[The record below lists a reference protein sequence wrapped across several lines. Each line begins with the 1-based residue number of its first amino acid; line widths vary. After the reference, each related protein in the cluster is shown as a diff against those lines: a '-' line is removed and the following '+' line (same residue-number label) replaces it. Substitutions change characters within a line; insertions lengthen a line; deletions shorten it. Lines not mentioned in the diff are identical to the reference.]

1 MSRGKL
7 LVSLALKES
16 EFVELNAK
24 LGESSDNSKCSDIQN
39 KLGPDGTFDC
49 KESICNQDS
58 PKYEPVYAELTPV
71 KLYEQS
77 TAIENE
83 NAGFISLQ
91 PFFAHSQ
98 HFTLLPSASCST
110 EYSEIPQERTI
121 KILQDIVVQKGNDN
135 LDNNGSTQLMQ
146 EETGI
151 EGIVDVNTEVI
162 EKGEGKEIS
171 EATDEEEYKSST
183 GKNKQKRKLGSGCNE
198 KCAFKCR
205 ENLSTE
211 ERQRILTSFWQLG
224 DITRQREFILRHITP
239 IEPKYRYPK
248 PNSHRKKNNAYHFS
262 VASKQIRVC
271 KKFFN
276 ETLNISDMM
285 IRTAIKKTKNGVL
298 KDDNRGKHSKKNKI
312 SEYLVTGVKEHI
324 ESIPTVESHYLR
336 AQTKR
341 KFFDGS
347 LNLSTLYRLYTEKCI
362 TDNKPYVK
370 YFHYARIFNYEY
382 NIGFHSPKKDQCS
395 LCTAFINSTV
405 KEKEDMERV
414 YKTHHEQKNLSREE
428 KKKDIQA
435 ASLDPSV
442 LVAVYDLQAV
452 LPSPCGTTSDF
463 FYKSK
468 LSTLNLTFFNIVK
481 KLGYCYVWDETIAK
495 RGANEIGSFVLH
507 FLSNFCTTYHS
518 MIFYSDNCCGQ
529 NKNKFIA
536 ATYLYALNKWKHIH
550 SITHKY
556 LITGHTQNEGDS
568 MHSTIEKEKK
578 RMLKSNNTIN
588 VPAQWI
594 PLIALSK
601 KKSPPYA
608 VYEVTQ
614 RDVYDIK
621 VLCGNTGKNYSIDVD
636 GKKVNWNQI
645 KIIHF
650 EKTHPKTIFFKTD
663 YSQQYYNRILVDHR
677 QRKPT
682 ISFKD
687 IKLKCAYDRP
697 LPISKKKYNGL
708 MELCSKKALP
718 LQYHQFYK
726 NLPHEKTDKSDND

>member
-1 MSRGKL
+1 
-7 LVSLALKES
+7 
-16 EFVELNAK
+16 
-24 LGESSDNSKCSDIQN
+24 
-39 KLGPDGTFDC
+39 
-49 KESICNQDS
+49 
-58 PKYEPVYAELTPV
+58 
-71 KLYEQS
+71 
-77 TAIENE
+77 
-83 NAGFISLQ
+83 
-91 PFFAHSQ
+91 
-98 HFTLLPSASCST
+98 
-110 EYSEIPQERTI
+110 
-121 KILQDIVVQKGNDN
+121 
-135 LDNNGSTQLMQ
+135 
-146 EETGI
+146 
-151 EGIVDVNTEVI
+151 
-162 EKGEGKEIS
+162 
-171 EATDEEEYKSST
+171 
-183 GKNKQKRKLGSGCNE
+183 
-198 KCAFKCR
+198 
-205 ENLSTE
+205 
-211 ERQRILTSFWQLG
+211 
-224 DITRQREFILRHITP
+224 
-239 IEPKYRYPK
+239 
-248 PNSHRKKNNAYHFS
+248 
-262 VASKQIRVC
+262 
-271 KKFFN
+271 
-276 ETLNISDMM
+276 
-285 IRTAIKKTKNGVL
+285 
-298 KDDNRGKHSKKNKI
+298 
-312 SEYLVTGVKEHI
+312 
-324 ESIPTVESHYLR
+324 
-336 AQTKR
+336 
-341 KFFDGS
+341 
-347 LNLSTLYRLYTEKCI
+347 
-362 TDNKPYVK
+362 
-370 YFHYARIFNYEY
+370 
-382 NIGFHSPKKDQCS
+382 
-395 LCTAFINSTV
+395 
-405 KEKEDMERV
+405 MERV

-463 FYKSK
+463 FYK
-468 LSTLNLTFFNIVK
+468 
-481 KLGYCYVWDETIAK
+481 
-495 RGANEIGSFVLH
+495 R
-507 FLSNFCTTYHS
+507 
-518 MIFYSDNCCGQ
+518 
-529 NKNKFIA
+529 
-536 ATYLYALNKWKHIH
+536 
-550 SITHKY
+550 
-556 LITGHTQNEGDS
+556 HTQNEGDS

-578 RMLKSNNTIN
+578 RMLKSNNTIIN